1 MQPDFS
7 LIYSELGLRPDC
19 SLVEFKRAYLRRI
32 GELHPDRNGGAAATS
47 DAQAVLTDLIAAY
60 VAVCRFHRRYGR
72 MPGAGR
78 GGPCSVAYSGG
89 GGSAGGGT
97 SSRGEHPLVT
107 HSSSNAPSHS
117 GPTRRLLLVF
127 LALLALLA
135 SWDWLTL

>member
-89 GGSAGGGT
+89 AAGGGGA
-97 SSRGEHPLVT
+97 SSRGDQPLVT
-107 HSSSNAPSHS
+107 HASSSAPPAS